1 MALLTNAVLQTFNAI
16 LSRFSRATIDMERFR
31 EELELALS
39 IVFRNL
45 YMSEDE
51 IEIVHSK

>member
-1 MALLTNAVLQTFNAI
+1 MALLTNAVLQTFNVI

-31 EELELALS
+31 EELELPLS